1 MCEKMWGWILSN
13 SNRVGL
19 TWLRAQSGWRL
30 PRSIAHRRR
39 RVVGKLGGSLVHLIE
54 EFFFPS
60 SSKRRMRRGHSRVAQ
75 MTTVCAYLVEYLN
88 SSENAWIW
96 MRPVWRWKQYERL
109 KPVLSCR
116 SWVQSISLTS
126 WRDFA
131 MTGWPLWGDFPVVL
145 IKMIRIYD
153 IIGHDLIVTRNN
165 ILLEKLKQ
173 CKILKKCFRK

>member
-1 MCEKMWGWILSN
+1 MWGWILSN

-54 EFFFPS
+54 DFFFFSFS
-60 SSKRRMRRGHSRVAQ
+60 SSKRRMRRGHSWVAQ

-116 SWVQSISLTS
+116 SLVQSICLTS

-131 MTGWPLWGDFPVVL
+131 MTGWPLWVDFPVVL

-153 IIGHDLIVTRNN
+153 IIG
-165 ILLEKLKQ
+165 Q